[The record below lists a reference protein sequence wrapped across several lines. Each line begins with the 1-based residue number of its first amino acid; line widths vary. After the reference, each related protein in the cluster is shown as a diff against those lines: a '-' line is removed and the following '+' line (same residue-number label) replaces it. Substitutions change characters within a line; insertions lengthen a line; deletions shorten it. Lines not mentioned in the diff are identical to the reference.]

1 MSEKNIASFAVD
13 LVVTLGSKTVF
24 SLTGGMAMYLNA
36 AAANNKNLKNVYCQH
51 EQACVAAAEG
61 FAKASNFKTAGFA
74 IVTAGPGVSNA
85 VTSLI
90 SAYGDSVPL
99 VVLAGQIKSQD
110 IDKFGTRTHGIQE
123 INSKALIAPVVK
135 KFIRITRK
143 NYQNQL
149 VNGIAEAFLGR
160 PGPVFIEF
168 PLDIQGAKISYS
180 NADLKAAAK
189 IIVDKVNFVN
199 SVNLKLDQFLLA
211 LTKVEKPLLYLGNG
225 CRIAGVEAEVLSFAK
240 KYNIPCIFSWLSFDA
255 LPFDA
260 EINMGCPGGLAPIYS
275 NKLLSEAQM
284 ILFLGARL
292 DLGTTAFQRESFG
305 KQARKIFVDI
315 DQSELLK
322 FKRIKDAKLIRA
334 NLKSLKGLSRRLSG
348 HKTLKNWLSYCQS
361 LKAKYMEEELA
372 RLKGSSLTV
381 YEVTQKI
388 SEICADKVII
398 PASSGYAEE
407 TFTRFFQPKRNTRFF
422 NGAALGAMGLG
433 LPHAIG
439 ASCATKKQVI
449 CLEADGGIMLNLQ
462 ELATLKQLA
471 PPKFILIILNNY
483 GYESIRASQNRHF
496 GKLYGAD
503 ESSGLFIPDFSEI
516 SASFKLKYARIS
528 TLKELGELNAL
539 IDGAL
544 APLVIDIS
552 VDRQEY
558 RGPSV
563 KTVIN
568 SKGKISSTSLRD
580 ISW

>member
-1 MSEKNIASFAVD
+1 MNEKNIASFAVD

-36 AAANNKNLKNVYCQH
+36 AAASNKNLKNVYCQH
-51 EQACVAAAEG
+51 EQSCVAAAEG
-61 FAKASNFKTAGFA
+61 FAKANNFKIAGFA
-74 IVTAGPGVSNA
+74 IVTAGPGVSNS
-85 VTSLI
+85 VTSII

-99 VVLAGQIKSQD
+99 VVLAGQIKSAD

-123 INSKALIAPVVK
+123 INSKAIIAPIVK
-135 KFIRITRK
+135 KFVRITRK
-143 NYQNQL
+143 DYQKQL
-149 VNGIAEAFLGR
+149 VNVIAEAFLGR

-168 PLDIQGAKISYS
+168 PLDIQGIKISYS
-180 NADLKAAAK
+180 KADLKAAANLILKK
-189 IIVDKVNFVN
+189 ISLVN
-199 SVNLKLDQFLLA
+199 SKNFKLDQFLLD
-211 LTKVEKPLLYLGNG
+211 LTKIEKPLLYLGNG
-225 CRIAGVEAEVLSFAK
+225 CRIAGVEDEVLSFAK
-240 KYNIPCIFSWLSFDA
+240 KYNIPCIFSWLSFDT
-255 LPFDA
+255 LPFDSG
-260 EINMGCPGGLAPIYS
+260 INMGCPGGLAPIYS
-275 NKLLSEAQM
+275 NQILSEAQM
-284 ILFLGARL
+284 IVFLGARL

-305 KQARKIFVDI
+305 KQAKKVFVDI
-315 DQSELLK
+315 DPAELLK
-322 FKRIKDAKLIRA
+322 FKHINDATLVQA
-334 NLKSLKGLSRRLSG
+334 NLKSLQGLSRRLSG
-348 HKTLKNWLSYCQS
+348 HKASKNWLTYCQS
-361 LKAKYMEEELA
+361 LKIKYMNEEAA

-381 YEVTQKI
+381 YKVTQII

-407 TFTRFFQPKRNTRFF
+407 TFTRFFQPKLNTRFF

-433 LPHAIG
+433 LSHAIG

-471 PPKFILIILNNY
+471 PPKFVLIILNNY

-496 GKLYGAD
+496 GKIYGAD
-503 ESSGLFIPDFSEI
+503 KSSGLFIPDFSEI
-516 SASFKLKYARIS
+516 VSSFKLKYVRIS
-528 TLKELGELNAL
+528 NLNNLEKLKGL
-539 IDGAL
+539 IDATIT
-544 APLVIDIS
+544 PLVIDIS